1 MRSRQ
6 LKHLPDALALNTNTE
21 KPADARQPR
30 AVERRLGM
38 IEQIQMTMGVD
49 EHAGATFRGF
59 AP

>member
-1 MRSRQ
+1 
-6 LKHLPDALALNTNTE
+6 
-21 KPADARQPR
+21 
-30 AVERRLGM
+30 M